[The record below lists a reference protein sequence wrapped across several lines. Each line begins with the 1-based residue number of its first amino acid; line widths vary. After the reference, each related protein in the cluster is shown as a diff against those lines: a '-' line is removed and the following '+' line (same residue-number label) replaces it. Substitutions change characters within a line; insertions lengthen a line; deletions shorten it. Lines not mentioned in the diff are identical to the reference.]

1 MELSVK
7 KTDNFIPLYHHM
19 GDKESSGYHQIGY
32 CGNHRNGDYDVMQNK
47 IRELRKARDITLAT
61 LSERTDIS
69 EQQLNRLEKGERRLN
84 QDNMRKIAEALHCR
98 PSDLLNNDEKR
109 LVPVLGYVGGGQEIE
124 CIDPHMQGQGI
135 EEVEPPTGF
144 YADDIACVAVRGN
157 SMEPMVE
164 SNWLLFY
171 RKESDGVPEDCI
183 GQLCVVKLENEG
195 MLVKKIRPG
204 SAPGL
209 YHLLSK
215 NPTYETM
222 FDQKLRWASRV
233 IDIRPR

>member
-1 MELSVK
+1 MGEIESRK
-7 KTDNFIPLYHHM
+7 YHH
-19 GDKESSGYHQIGY
+19 IGY
-32 CGNHRNGDYDVMQNK
+32 CDNHRNGDYSPMQNR
-47 IRELRKARDITLAT
+47 IRELRKHRDITLAT
-61 LSERTDIS
+61 LSERTGIS
-69 EQQLNRLEKGERRLN
+69 EQQLNRLEKDERRLN
-84 QDNMRKIAEALHCR
+84 QDNMRKIADALHCR
-98 PSDLLNNDEKR
+98 PSDLISDEKR

-124 CIDPHMQGQGI
+124 CVDPNMHGAGI
-135 EEVEPPTGF
+135 EEVEPPAGY
-144 YADDIACVAVRGN
+144 YAEGIACVAVRGN

-164 SNWLLFY
+164 NNWLLFY
-171 RKESDGVPEDCI
+171 RKDFDGVPPDCL
-183 GQLCVVKLENEG
+183 GQLCVVKLENDG